1 MRLQTVSKVMM
12 TGIILLASS
21 GTMGQTVEMNGTQIA
36 AYESEG
42 NMVNKAVSKQTS
54 RMTETALLQSAI
66 GTEYAYI
73 KQWEGKYNSY
83 LKTATGY
90 AEALKGATSLYAEGV
105 TTLRHLYEIQNAINN
120 NPEGVLATVSMNN
133 VYAEAATE
141 LIKTYRVLKYA
152 IAVGTQNNMLTGAER
167 TELLWQIDDELR
179 LFNRKLRK
187 MALSI
192 AYYNMTDVW
201 NRATQG
207 MVDMDKGDI
216 ARKSFDRWKRAQTAY
231 HNLRD

>member
-1 MRLQTVSKVMM
+1 MM

>member
-192 AYYNMTDVW
+192 AYYNMKDVW

-216 ARKSFDRWKRAQTAY
+216 ARQSFDRWKRAQTAY